1 MFEKVNGGPLLTRLQ
16 EQIHFTE
23 REASQIIRDLA
34 SALQFLH
41 VKGEFIR
48 LRLCFTASHGGIEDP
63 LANRTHQTGKFLD
76 KINLCCYITVF
87 ILEILKNL
95 YSSYKLYLQTCHMK
109 LLDLLSSS
117 ASFNR

>member
-41 VKGEFIR
+41 VKGELIR
-48 LRLCFTASHGGIEDP
+48 LRLCFTASLDGIENP
-63 LANRTHQTGKFLD
+63 LTNRTHQTGKFLD
-76 KINLCCYITVF
+76 KMNLCCYITVF
-87 ILEILKNL
+87 VLEVQKNCIQAINCM
-95 YSSYKLYLQTCHMK
+95 YT
-109 LLDLLSSS
+109 
-117 ASFNR
+117 

>member
-1 MFEKVNGGPLLTRLQ
+1 MVDEILLEDQEQYITFWESDFHCRFYLVFEKVNGGPLLTRLQ

-41 VKGEFIR
+41 VKGEFIG
-48 LRLCFTASHGGIEDP
+48 LRLYFMASCGSIEDS

-76 KINLCCYITVF
+76 KMN
-87 ILEILKNL
+87 
-95 YSSYKLYLQTCHMK
+95 
-109 LLDLLSSS
+109 
-117 ASFNR
+117 

>member
-1 MFEKVNGGPLLTRLQ
+1 VFEKVNGGPLLTRLQ

-48 LRLCFTASHGGIEDP
+48 LRPCFMASSGVFEEP
-63 LANRTHQTGKFLD
+63 LANRTCQTGKFMG
-76 KINLCCYITVF
+76 KMNLCCYITVF
-87 ILEILKNL
+87 IPEIPKNL
-95 YSSYKLYLQTCHMK
+95 HSRNKMYLQACHMNET
-109 LLDLLSSS
+109 
-117 ASFNR
+117 A

>member
-48 LRLCFTASHGGIEDP
+48 LRPYFMASHPIEDP
-63 LANRTHQTGKFLD
+63 LANSTHQTGKFLD
-76 KINLCCYITVF
+76 KMSFSFYVTVF

-95 YSSYKLYLQTCHMK
+95 Y
-109 LLDLLSSS
+109 
-117 ASFNR
+117 

>member
-1 MFEKVNGGPLLTRLQ
+1 MFVFHCRFYLVFEKVNGGPLLTRLQ

-48 LRLCFTASHGGIEDP
+48 LRLCFMASHGGIEDP
-63 LANRTHQTGKFLD
+63 LANRTHQTGKFQD
-76 KINLCCYITVF
+76 KINLFCYITVF
-87 ILEILKNL
+87 ILEILK
-95 YSSYKLYLQTCHMK
+95 SCI
-109 LLDLLSSS
+109 
-117 ASFNR
+117 